1 MSVLV
6 LFKVHFA
13 RRVRFFVFLV
23 FQGWDRGPGSGLIDR
38 IVEVRWI
45 GFS

>member
-13 RRVRFFVFLV
+13 RRVRFFVF
-23 FQGWDRGPGSGLIDR
+23 
-38 IVEVRWI
+38 
-45 GFS
+45 FSCSKVGIEAPAPV